1 MPLDLIECLEFTI
14 KEDMLQ
20 YKRKCLDNQKKK
32 CAFDPIYVIN
42 DHEKKLYSKS
52 NSGKFLIQEVAKIAG
67 WGDEQIEYM
76 KEKITEEGRKE
87 EVNKGKLP
95 AQVKILHSIDKNIS

>member
-1 MPLDLIECLEFTI
+1 MLLIQ
-14 KEDMLQ
+14 KESLG
-20 YKRKCLDNQKKK
+20 
-32 CAFDPIYVIN
+32 YV
-42 DHEKKLYSKS
+42 EKKLCFNLIRAS
-52 NSGKFLIQEVAKIAG
+52 FLFQEVAKIAG

-95 AQVKILHSIDKNIS
+95 AQVKSLHSINKNIS